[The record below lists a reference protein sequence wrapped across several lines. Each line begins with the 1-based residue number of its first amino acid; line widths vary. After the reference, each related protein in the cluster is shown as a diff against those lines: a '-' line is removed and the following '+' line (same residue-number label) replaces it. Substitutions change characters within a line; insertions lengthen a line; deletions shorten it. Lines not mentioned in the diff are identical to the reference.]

1 MASPLGAPAP
11 PTTCSVCQTTG
22 TGKFCSNCGSP
33 LAGATCAA
41 CEAPLTPGAKFC
53 HRCGTPARVGAIA
66 PGLTDRS
73 FDRALPWAVAGIALV
88 ALLALIAGQRFRAT
102 SASVSP
108 TAQQETPLAPASSQ
122 PPDISA
128 LTPAEAAARLYNRVM
143 GAHERGQ
150 EDTVRAFAP
159 MAISAFQMLDALDP
173 DQRYDLGR
181 IASLAG
187 DPVLAK
193 AQADTILAFNK
204 NHLLGLILAANA
216 AHLRKDATAE
226 RDYYRRFTAAVP
238 AERAKRL
245 PEYVTHD
252 NDITVALG
260 IARRG
265 ATP

>member
-1 MASPLGAPAP
+1 
-11 PTTCSVCQTTG
+11 V
-22 TGKFCSNCGSP
+22 
-33 LAGATCAA
+33 A

-53 HRCGTPARVGAIA
+53 HRCGTPARAGAIA
-66 PGLTDRS
+66 PGLADRS

-88 ALLALIAGQRFRAT
+88 ALVALIAGQRFRAT
-102 SASVSP
+102 SASISP
-108 TAQQETPLAPASSQ
+108 SAQQETPLAPAASR
-122 PPDISA
+122 PPDISS
-128 LTPAEAAARLYNRVM
+128 LTPAEAAARLYNRVT

-159 MAISAFQMLDALDP
+159 MAIAAFQMLDALDT

-181 IASLAG
+181 VASLAG
-187 DPVLAK
+187 DSNLAR
-193 AQADTILAFNK
+193 AQADTILALNR

-216 AHLRKDATAE
+216 AHLRKDAAAE
-226 RDYYRRFTAAVP
+226 RDYYRRLTAAAP

-252 NDITVALG
+252 NDITVALD
-260 IARRG
+260 IAKRA